1 MMKRFRYGLLVML
14 GTLMC
19 LVWSGGFGALGS
31 HSVRAA
37 DPLELAQAAS
47 ANRLA
52 AFVEADQFYRQGD
65 VATAETLYRE
75 LKPAFSADAVSQVVE
90 PLYEPEALDSANL
103 AYWNAAQQAIAA
115 NQTSGAVVALEQLVA
130 AEPAFVVAPLQLA
143 EILEEEDRGGEALAV
158 LEQAATVHPYSSDIV
173 MAQVEALANDGQHL
187 EASIAARSFAI
198 LNLDHPQAGEFG
210 NRAEDEL
217 NTFLNNQRNQNIT
230 DTAIGIGIG
239 TIFGNA
245 PWDSTDNAV
254 DTYERIARLFQ
265 DESVLGGEI
274 ADQLKADYRQSG
286 RLVEDPEIV
295 DYVTQ
300 LGLEVAQLMGRDLD
314 YEFFV
319 IRDASINAFA
329 LPGGKVF
336 VHTGAIRAANS
347 QAELAGLLGHEV
359 AHAVLSHGIQSV
371 NKSDILSQLGEQIPY
386 GAILS
391 NLASL
396 QYSRQYERQSDILG
410 TRALAAS
417 GYAADGLRNFMATLN
432 ANTQSNQAEYLSSH
446 PAPAS
451 RVDYLEEL
459 IQLNGYNRYALEGV
473 DRHQVIQAKVA

>member
-1 MMKRFRYGLLVML
+1 M
-14 GTLMC
+14 
-19 LVWSGGFGALGS
+19 
-31 HSVRAA
+31 
-37 DPLELAQAAS
+37 
-47 ANRLA
+47 
-52 AFVEADQFYRQGD
+52 
-65 VATAETLYRE
+65 
-75 LKPAFSADAVSQVVE
+75 
-90 PLYEPEALDSANL
+90 
-103 AYWNAAQQAIAA
+103 
-115 NQTSGAVVALEQLVA
+115 
-130 AEPAFVVAPLQLA
+130 
-143 EILEEEDRGGEALAV
+143 
-158 LEQAATVHPYSSDIV
+158 
-173 MAQVEALANDGQHL
+173 
-187 EASIAARSFAI
+187 
-198 LNLDHPQAGEFG
+198 
-210 NRAEDEL
+210 
-217 NTFLNNQRNQNIT
+217 
-230 DTAIGIGIG
+230 
-239 TIFGNA
+239 
-245 PWDSTDNAV
+245 
-254 DTYERIARLFQ
+254 
-265 DESVLGGEI
+265 
-274 ADQLKADYRQSG
+274 
-286 RLVEDPEIV
+286 
-295 DYVTQ
+295 
-300 LGLEVAQLMGRDLD
+300 
-314 YEFFV
+314 
-319 IRDASINAFA
+319 
-329 LPGGKVF
+329 F